1 MTKFIQKI
9 LSKYQCEFKI
19 GQRQT
24 TNNGKKIDEIL
35 LLYAAL
41 LTFKHFRLHFNS

>member
-9 LSKYQCEFKI
+9 ISKYQCEFKI

-24 TNNGKKIDEIL
+24 TSNGKKIDEIL

-41 LTFKHFRLHFNS
+41 LTSKQLHFNS